1 MNHITNELMKIA
13 KKRDRILSFII
24 DFLIYSVIILIF
36 GYFFGEK
43 NENGY
48 HITGFPA
55 FLLFLI
61 GLGLWPLNEAFTG
74 QTFGKMIVGLKV
86 LNRSNYKDISGT
98 QAFVRFGM
106 GIFDSF
112 FMIGLI
118 VATTNKNKQRIGDLV
133 ADSIVID
140 INK

>member
-1 MNHITNELMKIA
+1 MKLA
-13 KKRDRILSFII
+13 KKRDRILAFII
-24 DFLIYSVIILIF
+24 DFLIYAVFIFIF

-48 HITGFPA
+48 QITGFPA

-61 GLGLWPLNEAFTG
+61 GLGLWPINEAFTG
-74 QTFGKMIVGLKV
+74 QTFGKKIVGLKV
-86 LNRSNYKDISGT
+86 MNKTNNKDISGT

-106 GIFDSF
+106 GIFDCF
-112 FMIGLI
+112 FMIGLL
-118 VATTNKNKQRIGDLV
+118 VASTNKSKQRIGDLV
-133 ADSIVID
+133 ADSVVID